1 MYSFCIRKWKTFLWK
16 VHNIFVF
23 LFLYR
28 DNELLYIS
36 EGGDFCSEKDDKIS
50 SQEKEW
56 VTLNVGG
63 KLFTTTRMTLTA
75 KEPFSM
81 LSRMFSIDSGQY
93 NLSPSSVDASGAYLI
108 DRSPTYFEPI
118 LNYLRHGKLILDV
131 GVNVQGVLEEA
142 QFFGIETLVPQLES
156 LADDEKL
163 KKKQQPLTRAEVI
176 NALVRTSPTTEL
188 RFQGVNLAEADLSKL
203 DLRSINFKV

>member
-1 MYSFCIRKWKTFLWK
+1 MFFFSSSS
-16 VHNIFVF
+16 
-23 LFLYR
+23 R

-36 EGGDFCSEKDDKIS
+36 EGGDFCS
-50 SQEKEW
+50 EKEW

-75 KEPFSM
+75 KEPYSM
-81 LSRMFSIDSGQY
+81 LSRMFSTDSGQF
-93 NLSPSSVDASGAYLI
+93 NLSPSALDASGAYLV

-118 LNYLRHGKLILDV
+118 LNYLRHGKLILDA

-142 QFFGIETLVPQLES
+142 QFFGIESLVPQLES
-156 LADDEKL
+156 LADDEKS

-176 NALVRTSPTTEL
+176 KALVRTSPTTEL

-203 DLRSINFKV
+203 DLRSINFKVFLILSIYLSVFKTLLIYSMLACMVAT

>member
-1 MYSFCIRKWKTFLWK
+1 
-16 VHNIFVF
+16 
-23 LFLYR
+23 
-28 DNELLYIS
+28 
-36 EGGDFCSEKDDKIS
+36 
-50 SQEKEW
+50 
-56 VTLNVGG
+56 
-63 KLFTTTRMTLTA
+63 
-75 KEPFSM
+75 
-81 LSRMFSIDSGQY
+81 MFSIDSGQY

-176 NALVRTSPTTEL
+176 NVLVRTSPTTEL

>member
-1 MYSFCIRKWKTFLWK
+1 M
-16 VHNIFVF
+16 
-23 LFLYR
+23 
-28 DNELLYIS
+28 
-36 EGGDFCSEKDDKIS
+36 
-50 SQEKEW
+50 
-56 VTLNVGG
+56 
-63 KLFTTTRMTLTA
+63 
-75 KEPFSM
+75 
-81 LSRMFSIDSGQY
+81 
-93 NLSPSSVDASGAYLI
+93 
-108 DRSPTYFEPI
+108 
-118 LNYLRHGKLILDV
+118 
-131 GVNVQGVLEEA
+131 LEEA